1 NLVKKITDHRL
12 CSTSSHH
19 KFMNPFQKHC
29 KQKGWLNKKA
39 VEQYVHR
46 LLLKKAT
53 WILST
58 GGPAQPV
65 LIPSGYRNTPL
76 SFSTPRLNLITPRSR
91 PPFNRSAFH
100 MARPCRR

>member
-1 NLVKKITDHRL
+1 
-12 CSTSSHH
+12 
-19 KFMNPFQKHC
+19 MNPFQKLC

-58 GGPAQPV
+58 GGPPQPV
-65 LIPSGYRNTPL
+65 LRPSGYRNTPL
-76 SFSTPRLNLITPRSR
+76 SFSTPRRELINP
-91 PPFNRSAFH
+91 
-100 MARPCRR
+100 RPCPTLQPLGFP